1 MYTDSVRKA
10 NLEYMCVNSRA
21 QHTRVWVNSRVRHTR
36 VCANS
41 RVKHTRVHASACT
54 LASVERAS
62 RVWDVASGRYRIYSP
77 RIALVLSKGLRF
89 TLIPQFS
96 FVTASDEAC
105 YVIFPI
111 CLHHCIPYL
120 MYFKFMYSF
129 YNSVLYT

>member
-10 NLEYMCVNSRA
+10 NLEYVRVNSRA

-62 RVWDVASGRYRIYSP
+62 RVWDVASGRYRTCVYNYTSDLYNGVYITMPTKVYLNDKMQSVVLIYV
-77 RIALVLSKGLRF
+77 R
-89 TLIPQFS
+89 T
-96 FVTASDEAC
+96 
-105 YVIFPI
+105 
-111 CLHHCIPYL
+111 YL
-120 MYFKFMYSF
+120 
-129 YNSVLYT
+129 T